1 MKKSTSNLIF
11 FALSMLAYGIVLVG
25 AILVLKRFPD
35 TPWQV
40 PIALAPA
47 IPGVFAA
54 IFIARAIG
62 QRDELQRQIQLEA
75 LAFAF
80 GGTAITAL
88 SIGLLENAGVEQIN
102 GTFYVSIMIGLW
114 GVGQVLSSRRYR

>member
-40 PIALAPA
+40 QIALAPA

-102 GTFYVSIMIGLW
+102 GTFYVPIMIGLW
-114 GVGQVLSSRRYR
+114 GVGQILFSRKYR